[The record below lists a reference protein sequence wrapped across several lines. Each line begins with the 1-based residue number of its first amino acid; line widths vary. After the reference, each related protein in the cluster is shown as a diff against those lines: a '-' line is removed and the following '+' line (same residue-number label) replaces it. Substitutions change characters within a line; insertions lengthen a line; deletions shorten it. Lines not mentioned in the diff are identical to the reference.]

1 MTVTALEEAGYK
13 VIEAASGGEALRLL
27 PAGIAFGALLTDIR
41 LRGANGGEAATPYRE
56 RFPDLPVLYVIGY
69 AGRMRSV
76 PGEII
81 ISEPYRI
88 GSGNRRPGNMGSLRE
103 SPF

>member
-1 MTVTALEEAGYK
+1 MIVILVVEDGCVRGRTVTALEEARYK
-13 VIEAASGGEALRLL
+13 VIEAASGGEA
-27 PAGIAFGALLTDIR
+27 
-41 LRGANGGEAATPYRE
+41 ATTYRE

-81 ISEPYRI
+81 ISEPYKMAQVI
-88 GSGNRRPGNMGSLRE
+88 GVLGTWAACVNRHFDERFIPARLHPG
-103 SPF
+103 